1 MGYQVSGTVTVQF
14 TGLNALDL
22 LNTILPN
29 LDNTPIIT
37 NIVSDTDNKTITFDI
52 DQTVSD

>member
-1 MGYQVSGTVTVQF
+1 MGYKASGTITVQF
-14 TGLNALDL
+14 TGIDALDL
-22 LNTILPN
+22 LNTILNN

-37 NIVSDTDNKTITFDI
+37 NVVPDTDNKTITFDI